1 MMSLGETSV
10 EKIILA
16 EPRGFCA
23 GVDRAVEAV
32 RGALRSYG
40 RPLYVRHQIVH
51 NRFVLEALEAEGAIF
66 VDSLDAV
73 PEGQRVIFSA
83 HGVAPSEWDHAKDRR
98 LRVIDATCPLVTKVH
113 DEVER
118 YANEGRTVVLV
129 GHQGHEE
136 VKGTLGV
143 APGKV
148 VLVGSVEEARA
159 CEISDPSRCA
169 AVTQTTL
176 SVDDTREIMETL
188 KTRFPAMLTPKTDD
202 ICYATQ
208 NRQNAVKELVA
219 VSDAVL
225 VVGSKQSSN
234 ANRLVEVARQRGARA
249 FLVDSL
255 ADVEDQMLA
264 GVKALGLTASASS
277 PEWLVEEIIGAFAN
291 RGAAVEL
298 MSVAKERVHFPL
310 PMPADL
316 SRGHRGSPAL
326 TILARCLKTHPDPFG
341 RVILLEREN
350 VDAKSCRARA
360 DHSNPASA
368 SGYQRMPDQVREAGL
383 SGQRHRQ
390 ESDGIFS
397 RRSREVA
404 RTIARH
410 AARSGQGRSQEPRRV
425 EAARPARRS
434 AGASG

>member
-83 HGVAPSEWDHAKDRR
+83 HGVAPSEWDRAKDRR

-188 KTRFPAMLTPKTDD
+188 KQRFPAMLTPKTDD

-255 ADVEDQMLA
+255 ADVEEQMLT

-310 PMPADL
+310 PTPA
-316 SRGHRGSPAL
+316 G
-326 TILARCLKTHPDPFG
+326 
-341 RVILLEREN
+341 
-350 VDAKSCRARA
+350 
-360 DHSNPASA
+360 
-368 SGYQRMPDQVREAGL
+368 
-383 SGQRHRQ
+383 
-390 ESDGIFS
+390 
-397 RRSREVA
+397 
-404 RTIARH
+404 
-410 AARSGQGRSQEPRRV
+410 
-425 EAARPARRS
+425 
-434 AGASG
+434 